1 MLKCKQLNTNGLSL
15 KIETKIAQFNTPLH
29 LESGR
34 ILENYEIIYETYGE
48 MNEDKSNII
57 VICHALSGSHHAAG
71 RYNNEAKPGWWDNFI
86 GDGKT
91 IDTTKYFV
99 ICTNNLG
106 SCFGS
111 TSPMSIPK
119 GSTEPY
125 RFKFPVLTISDI
137 VKAQKRLFTSL
148 GIDHVKAII
157 GGSMGGMQALCYSIE
172 YPTFADCVIALATT
186 AYTRPWAIALN
197 KIAIEAIRHDPAFK
211 NGKYTKDDLI
221 ATSLPG
227 LAIGRMAGL
236 IAYVGPNSLNEKF
249 GRNYAATDGLYELFG
264 RFEVESYLEYN
275 AYNFPKIFDPLSYL
289 YICKT
294 MNIFDAARGS
304 DKLPDSLAKVKSKLH
319 LISFSD
325 DVLFFPDEMEEI
337 YNIMVEL
344 GKKDLV
350 TYKMV
355 QSQHGHDSFLVEVD
369 KFKDYIVELLEEKQ

>member
-1 MLKCKQLNTNGLSL
+1 MLECAQLIYFGLPL
-15 KIETKIAQFNTPLH
+15 KIETKTAKFNTPLH

-48 MNEDKSNII
+48 LNEEKSNVI

-111 TSPMSIPK
+111 TSPMSIPQ
-119 GSTEPY
+119 GSSEPY

-172 YPTFADCVIALATT
+172 YPTFADKIIAMATT
-186 AYTRPWAIALN
+186 AYTRPWAIAIN
-197 KIAIEAIRHDPAFK
+197 KIAIESIRHDPAFK
-211 NGKYTKDDLI
+211 NGKYTKDDLL

-304 DKLPDSLAKVKSKLH
+304 DKLPDALAKVQTKLH

-325 DVLFFPDEMEEI
+325 DVLFFPSEMEEI
-337 YNIMVEL
+337 RDIMIDL
-344 GKKDLV
+344 GKEDLV

-355 QSQHGHDSFLVEVD
+355 NSQHGHDSFLVEVD
-369 KFKDYIVELLEEKQ
+369 RFKDYVVELLKD